1 MNETQTH
8 FDASCP
14 YCSTQ
19 LRIRRGFAG
28 QHVQCK
34 HCNET
39 FVAKETDG
47 PVGAAS
53 GEVDAVRPLPPA
65 SKEERVV
72 VNCPSCQATLSIRR
86 AYIGRQVRCKQCDE
100 IFLASDSAAATDLS
114 PEGRRD
120 RDGDDTE
127 RVALQAEVDRLSSE
141 NQRLRNEH
149 NSLSTDR
156 ERASTE
162 SERLK
167 AELDRQELEANRL
180 RGALDRA
187 TTDLEAI
194 RAQLGE
200 ISPAAV
206 RPLFE
211 ERASL
216 IAEIDRL
223 RDEIQVF
230 SDEQSARDRTAGE
243 RDRQREEV
251 LIAARAELDRLTGL
265 LAEREAELEEAR
277 AEPDRLNADRQ
288 RAVDEAD
295 QLRIERD
302 RLRSDVE
309 NIRRSLDDLAQD
321 HREELSR
328 RDEQLREVAHA
339 RDSILAEGDQLRNE
353 SDGLR
358 RALEDLEQRRR
369 DELGRLDAEL
379 AGVAEQRRQLQE
391 RLEAAEQSCKEL
403 GARNQELQADPGRS
417 RSVLD
422 SGDELQAARDEIE
435 TLKRNLDTS
444 DQLQREMA
452 GILAGLGIRIRQV

>member
-8 FDASCP
+8 FIASCP

-39 FVAKETDG
+39 FMAKETDG
-47 PVGAAS
+47 PATLSS
-53 GEVDAVRPLPPA
+53 GEVDPVRPLPPV
-65 SKEERVV
+65 SREDRVV

-86 AYIGRQVRCKQCDE
+86 TYIGRQVRCKQCDE
-100 IFLASDSAAATDLS
+100 IFLASDSAEAIDLS
-114 PEGRRD
+114 PEGRLD

-127 RVALQAEVDRLSSE
+127 RAALQAEVDRISAE
-141 NQRLRNEH
+141 NQRLRDEH
-149 NSLSTDR
+149 NSLSSAR

-167 AELDRQELEANRL
+167 AELDRQELEADRL

-187 TTDLEAI
+187 TTDLEGI
-194 RAQLGE
+194 RAHLGE

-230 SDEQSARDRTAGE
+230 RDEQSARDRTADE
-243 RDRQREEV
+243 QDRRREEE
-251 LIAARAELDRLTGL
+251 LNAARAERDRLTGL
-265 LAEREAELEEAR
+265 IAEREAELEGAR

-288 RAVDEAD
+288 RAMDEAD

-302 RLRSDVE
+302 RLRSEVE
-309 NIRRSLDDLAQD
+309 NIRRSLDDLARD
-321 HREELSR
+321 HREDLSR

-339 RDSILAEGDQLRNE
+339 RDSILVEGDQLRNE
-353 SDGLR
+353 IDGLR
-358 RALEDLEQRRR
+358 RALED
-369 DELGRLDAEL
+369 
-379 AGVAEQRRQLQE
+379 V
-391 RLEAAEQSCKEL
+391 EQSGKEL
-403 GARNQELQADPGRS
+403 RARSQELQADLDRS
-417 RSVLD
+417 RSAPD
-422 SGDELQAARDEIE
+422 SGDEVQAARDEIE
-435 TLKRNLDTS
+435 TLKRSLDVS

-452 GILAGLGIRIRQV
+452 GILAGMGIRIRQL